1 MGLPGSGKTTLAS
14 ALNKIIDSIWINA
27 DEIRTINN
35 DWDFSDKGRVRQAN
49 RMRGLA
55 DKAINEGKNVIVDF
69 ICPTPKTR
77 EDFNADFLIWMDT
90 IKEGRFN
97 DTNQIFIK
105 PRKFDYR
112 VTEKKAEFFAPL
124 IAQKIKNGF

>member
-1 MGLPGSGKTTLAS
+1 
-14 ALNKIIDSIWINA
+14 
-27 DEIRTINN
+27 
-35 DWDFSDKGRVRQAN
+35 
-49 RMRGLA
+49 
-55 DKAINEGKNVIVDF
+55 
-69 ICPTPKTR
+69 
-77 EDFNADFLIWMDT
+77 MDT